1 MTGSPPL
8 IDFAVTRV
16 FHPPWQTPPAV
27 LLLTAR
33 VEMLEAGVGVWAT
46 ASALTSLSAAL
57 AALAAVVAG
66 LSADPA
72 VLDRLLV
79 DASGDV
85 VSDASGDVVWN

>member
-33 VEMLEAGVGVWAT
+33 VEMLEA
-46 ASALTSLSAAL
+46 ALT
-57 AALAAVVAG
+57 ALAAVVAG
-66 LSADPA
+66 LSADPS

-85 VSDASGDVVWN
+85 VSDASGDVLWN